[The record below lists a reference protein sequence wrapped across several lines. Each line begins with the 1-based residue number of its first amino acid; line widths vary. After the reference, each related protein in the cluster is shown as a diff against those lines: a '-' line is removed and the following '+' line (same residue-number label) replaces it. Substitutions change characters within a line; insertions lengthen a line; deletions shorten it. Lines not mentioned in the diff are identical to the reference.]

1 MVLFSCLP
9 FNCRESQCSQPNLG
23 GCIVSSLTDAMIE
36 QCVIMFLVLTASY
49 VGVYT
54 YVHTDVEVH
63 CRSLG
68 LCLLAVDLE
77 HMRTVK
83 KEKHHAFA
91 QKYSL
96 LRCVCVCVCVCVVCV
111 CVCMCVVGGWVW
123 VWVGGDLPPRMK
135 ALHVQCSTSKV
146 YCG

>member
-1 MVLFSCLP
+1 
-9 FNCRESQCSQPNLG
+9 
-23 GCIVSSLTDAMIE
+23 
-36 QCVIMFLVLTASY
+36 MFLVLTASY

-96 LRCVCVCVCVCVVCV
+96 CVCVCVCVCNVCGGWVGV
-111 CVCMCVVGGWVW
+111 CVGGWVW
-123 VWVGGDLPPRMK
+123 L
-135 ALHVQCSTSKV
+135 
-146 YCG
+146 CGCVAVAVRVHIPC

>member
-9 FNCRESQCSQPNLG
+9 FNCRESRCSQPTLG
-23 GCIVSSLTDAMIE
+23 GCIISSLTDAMIE

-96 LRCVCVCVCVCVVCV
+96 LRCVCVC
-111 CVCMCVVGGWVW
+111 MCVVGGWVGVA
-123 VWVGGDLPPRMK
+123 VWLCGCGCACACTHVGHATIPQ
-135 ALHVQCSTSKV
+135 HIS
-146 YCG
+146 

>member
-96 LRCVCVCVCVCVVCV
+96 LRCVCVCVCVYVCGGWGGV
-111 CVCMCVVGGWVW
+111 CVGGWVW
-123 VWVGGDLPPRMK
+123 L
-135 ALHVQCSTSKV
+135 
-146 YCG
+146 CGCVAVAVRVHAHM